1 MFKGITV
8 LLHTKKVVGT
18 DDFGSPEYKDG
29 GTVEVKNVLIGMPS
43 DTDITTANQMGKH
56 IAYTLGIPVSDD
68 NDWTNADVEFWGRK
82 FRTVGITVQGLG
94 GLVPPVW
101 GEVRKNI
108 VVEAYE

>member
-1 MFKGITV
+1 MFKGTTV
-8 LLHTKKVVGT
+8 LLHVKRRIGT
-18 DDFGSPEYKDG
+18 DDFGTPEYEDG
-29 GTVEVKNVLIGMPS
+29 GTAEIKNVLIGQPS
-43 DTDITTANQMGKH
+43 EMDVITANQMGKH

-68 NDWTNADVEFWGRK
+68 HDWTDADVEFWGRK
-82 FRTVGITVQGLG
+82 FRTVGITVQGMG

>member
-8 LLHTKKVVGT
+8 LLHIKKRVGT
-18 DDFGSPEYKDG
+18 DDFGTSEYEDG
-29 GTVEVKNVLIGMPS
+29 GIVEIKNVLIGQPS
-43 DTDITTANQMGKH
+43 EMDVTTANQMGKH
-56 IAYTLGIPVSDD
+56 IAYTLGIPVSDGH
-68 NDWTNADVEFWGRK
+68 DWTDADVEFWGRK
-82 FRTVGITVQGLG
+82 FRTVGITVQGMG